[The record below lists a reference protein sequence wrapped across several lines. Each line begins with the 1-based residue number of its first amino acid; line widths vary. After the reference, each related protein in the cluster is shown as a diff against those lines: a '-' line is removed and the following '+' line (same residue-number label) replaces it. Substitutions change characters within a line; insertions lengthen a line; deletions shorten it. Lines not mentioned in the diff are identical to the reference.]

1 MEIRLKMQRVSYRI
15 TQKGLDY
22 LAQLQRK
29 VYAAYN
35 ENEITS
41 LAEFD
46 SEQDRQD
53 WLNYNTE
60 YDKMYNIKP
69 TECTHRV
76 PIDDESIIASFV
88 ANPLTTY
95 CSDECIGSMH
105 WYIAC

>member
-1 MEIRLKMQRVSYRI
+1 MQRVSYRI

-22 LAQLQRK
+22 LANLRRK

-35 ENEITS
+35 ENDITS

-46 SEQDRQD
+46 SEQDRQN
-53 WLNYNTE
+53 WLVYNTE
-60 YDKMYNIKP
+60 YDKMYDVKP
-69 TECTHRV
+69 TEYSRRV
-76 PIDDESIIASFV
+76 PIDDETIIASFV

-95 CSDECIGSMH
+95 CNDDCIDGIK